1 MKNTTKRTYQL
12 LCIVAFYGLFARGVK
27 AADRPNI
34 LWLFQE
40 DTSPWMG
47 CYGDR
52 VNAGWTPRIDRM
64 AENGVL
70 FSRAFVSA
78 PVCSACR
85 SAMMLG
91 ANAIRFGAHEHRS
104 RRGKAKLPLPE
115 GLMTIP
121 ELMRNAGYFAFNVGK
136 TDYNFAEAG
145 HGIYSAITAEHRKAP
160 WRECPKGQPFFGQIQ
175 LKGGKSNTSRK
186 FPAHLKTDPAAVT
199 VPADYPQNDLYR
211 EVVAQHYDTIR
222 LEDGVIGSI
231 LDSLK
236 EDGLSDSTI
245 VVYFSDH
252 GANHL
257 VRHKQMPTEGG
268 LHVPFIIQGPTK
280 WVPTPGAIRH
290 DLISTLDLTAT
301 SLTWAGIPLPA
312 WCEGRDLFGKH
323 FKPRTF
329 VASAKDRL
337 DHTIDRVRTIRTHQF
352 RYTRNYMLD
361 RVFLQPQYRDNKP
374 YLIFLREAYA
384 KGTLDPTLA
393 DIYFGER
400 PAEELYDVVAD
411 PAQVNNLANDP
422 KFAKVL
428 EAHRRILETWLE
440 KGDRGAGHEPD
451 EELRMNGEKTKW
463 GIGVNCEYERIR
475 QDSDGDG
482 LSDTWEEINKRDPK
496 DGKLR
501 FTFDCGAWQTEGWAP
516 EAAGDVT
523 HIAGRQGFLDFD
535 LLTGKTSLV
544 RHGLTLDCAKN
555 HGALVVRL
563 RCSHRARLEFYA
575 NGRSLGPCH
584 VDKGSGFS
592 EHRVVLKP
600 DTWNG
605 TIKNLRIDIEA
616 QKGSTVEI
624 DWIQVED

>member
-1 MKNTTKRTYQL
+1 MKNTMKRTNL
-12 LCIVAFYGLFARGVK
+12 LCIVALCGLLAGAVK
-27 AADRPNI
+27 AVERPNI

-47 CYGDR
+47 CYGDE
-52 VNAGWTPRIDRM
+52 VNAGWTPQIDKM
-64 AENGVL
+64 AENGVR

-85 SAMMLG
+85 SGMMLG
-91 ANAIRFGAHEHRS
+91 TNAIRFGAHEHRS
-104 RRGKAKLPLPE
+104 RRGKATLHLPA
-115 GLMTIP
+115 GMKTIP
-121 ELMRNAGYFAFNVGK
+121 ELMREAGYFAFNVGK

-145 HGIYSAITAEHRKAP
+145 NGIYSAISARNNKTP
-160 WRECPKGQPFFGQIQ
+160 WRECPEGQPFFGQIQ
-175 LKGGKSNTSRK
+175 LKGGKSNTSRN
-186 FPAHLKTDPAAVT
+186 FPANLKTDPSAVT
-199 VPADYPQNDLYR
+199 VPEDYPQNELYR
-211 EVVAQHYDTIR
+211 DVVAQHYDTIR

-231 LDSLK
+231 LGQLK
-236 EDGLSDSTI
+236 EDGLLESTI

-268 LHVPFIIQGPTK
+268 LHVPFIIQGPKK
-280 WVPTPGAIRH
+280 WVPTPGTVRH

-301 SLTWAGIPLPA
+301 SLAWAGIPIPA

-323 FKPRTF
+323 FKPRFF

-337 DHTIDRVRTIRTHQF
+337 DHTIDRVRTIRTDQF

-374 YLIFLREAYA
+374 YLKFLREAYA
-384 KGTLDPTLA
+384 KGTLDRTLA
-393 DIYFGER
+393 NIYFGER
-400 PAEELYDVVAD
+400 PAEELYHVVKD

-428 EAHRRILETWLE
+428 EAHRQILKTWLE
-440 KGDRGAGHEPD
+440 KGDMGAGNEPD
-451 EELRMNGEKTKW
+451 VELVMNGEKTKW

-482 LSDTWEEINKRDPK
+482 LSDTWEEINRRDPK
-496 DGKLR
+496 DGKLL

-516 EAAGDVT
+516 EAQSDVT

-544 RHGLTLDCAKN
+544 RDGLTLDCAKN
-555 HGALVVRL
+555 RGALKVRL
-563 RCSHRARLEFYA
+563 RCSDRTRLVFSA
-575 NGRSLGPCH
+575 NGKELGH
-584 VDKGSGFS
+584 TRVDKGANFS
-592 EHRVVLKP
+592 EPRVALNP
-600 DTWNG
+600 DVWNG
-605 TIKNLRIDIEA
+605 TIKDLKIGIEA
-616 QKGSTVEI
+616 QKGTTVEI
-624 DWIQVED
+624 DWIRVEG